1 MPSYNIFYSRIR
13 NYFDGNELRLNIL
26 KAIYRVMPLIT
37 AATYIAVLALL
48 FVRHDARLIR
58 VTCYPCIVFVAAS
71 IFRKCYNRPRPYEG
85 NDAIIPLISKD
96 KKGQSFPSRHAL
108 SAAVIASACF
118 YVYVPLGIIIAAIS
132 VVIAITRVI
141 AGVHYPSDAA
151 GGLIIGYGLCTL
163 LFLYI

>member
-58 VTCYPCIVFVAAS
+58 ATCYPCIVFVAAS

-96 KKGQSFPSRHAL
+96 KEGSRFQADMLCQQLLLHQHASMYMCLLEL
-108 SAAVIASACF
+108 S
-118 YVYVPLGIIIAAIS
+118 L
-132 VVIAITRVI
+132 R
-141 AGVHYPSDAA
+141 
-151 GGLIIGYGLCTL
+151 
-163 LFLYI
+163 

>member
-1 MPSYNIFYSRIR
+1 
-13 NYFDGNELRLNIL
+13 
-26 KAIYRVMPLIT
+26 MPLIT

-58 VTCYPCIVFVAAS
+58 AAS

-118 YVYVPLGIIIAAIS
+118 YVYVPLGIIIAVIS

-151 GGLIIGYGLCTL
+151 GGLIIGYGLCAM